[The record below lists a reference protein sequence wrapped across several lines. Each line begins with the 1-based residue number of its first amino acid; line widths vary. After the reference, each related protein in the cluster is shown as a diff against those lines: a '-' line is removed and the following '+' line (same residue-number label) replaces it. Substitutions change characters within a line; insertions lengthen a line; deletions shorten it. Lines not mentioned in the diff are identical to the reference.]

1 MNFHRI
7 FIIGSGSICINVIK
21 SLLEKD
27 VKPICLLYKEHPIS
41 SLSIMLKNKGL
52 EYYTFDDK
60 NKLKEFLESIND
72 NTLIL
77 SVNNIYL
84 FPKSIVKK
92 PNLKII
98 NFHNALLPYH
108 RGMNAP
114 TWTIFEQDKF
124 AGITWHIVNENIDDG
139 DIIIQK
145 KIELNNTET
154 SIYLVKQLMNL
165 AYIAYKEI
173 EDDILNWTIKT
184 TPMPKAKTIQIHY
197 IKDVPNNGFYN
208 NKWNNAK
215 KSAFLRALDW
225 GCINQF
231 EKPKLIKDDE
241 VYIISNYTIKRAEN
255 LDIEIELSLEKLET
269 HGGGEETEVM
279 KI

>member
-1 MNFHRI
+1 MPVF
-7 FIIGSGSICINVIK
+7 FDKLLIIGSGSICINVIK
-21 SLLEKD
+21 SLIEKD
-27 VKPICLLYKEHPIS
+27 VKPICLLYKEHTIS
-41 SLSIMLKNKGL
+41 SLSMMLKNKGL
-52 EYYTFDDK
+52 EHYTFDDK

-84 FPKSIVKK
+84 FPKSVVRK
-92 PNLKII
+92 PNIKII

-154 SIYLVKQLMNL
+154 ALYLIKQLMTL
-165 AYIAYKEI
+165 AFCAYKEI

-184 TPMPKAKTIQIHY
+184 TPMPKTNTIQIHY
-197 IKDVPNNGFYN
+197 SKDVPNNGFYN
-208 NKWNNAK
+208 EKWDNLK

-231 EKPKLIKDDE
+231 QKPKLIKNDE
-241 VYIISNYTIKRAEN
+241 VFIINNYKINKTN
-255 LDIEIELSLEKLET
+255 TSDIEIELSLENLKISR
-269 HGGGEETEVM
+269 GGDF
-279 KI
+279 